1 MAAKT
6 NLSWIELN
14 MNKPSSLQVPSLETL
29 LQVSPEQI
37 VPNPQQ
43 PRKHFDQKSLNELAQ
58 SISSQGI
65 IQPLVVRRHPE
76 FPNKFE
82 LVAGERRWRALK
94 QIDVT
99 QVPVVLRNVS
109 DNEILEVS
117 ILENIQ
123 RENLT
128 VIEEAQSYFDL
139 LQVHGYT
146 QEELAKK
153 LGRDRSTIAN
163 MLRLLQL
170 PSALKNDLE
179 TGRITAGHARSILSL
194 PNEGLQLEI
203 RKSLLRNSW
212 SVRETER
219 QVRIKLDYLSKF
231 SLRDG
236 TKNSDSNAYSS
247 DEEIQLQHLE
257 DQLRLRLGTNV
268 GIKFKNGKGQIK
280 IDYNSLDEFERLY
293 EMLVPKF

>member
-1 MAAKT
+1 
-6 NLSWIELN
+6 
-14 MNKPSSLQVPSLETL
+14 MNKPSSLQLPSLETL

>member
-1 MAAKT
+1 
-6 NLSWIELN
+6 
-14 MNKPSSLQVPSLETL
+14 MNKPSSVQGSSIDTL

-43 PRKHFDQKSLNELAQ
+43 PRKHFDEKSLNELAQ
-58 SISSQGI
+58 SIRAQGVL
-65 IQPLVVRRHPE
+65 QPLVVRKHPE
-76 FPNKFE
+76 LPNQYE

-94 QIDVT
+94 QIDVA

-117 ILENIQ
+117 LLENIQ

-128 VIEEAQSYFDL
+128 VIEEAQSYHDL
-139 LQVHGYT
+139 LQIHGYT

-179 TGRITAGHARSILSL
+179 TGRITSGHARSILSL
-194 PNEGLQLEI
+194 PNEGVQLEM
-203 RKSLLRNSW
+203 RQRLLRKSW

-219 QVRIKLDYLSKF
+219 QVRMKLDYLSKF
-231 SLRDG
+231 TQRDG
-236 TKNSDSNAYSS
+236 SNNSDTSASS
-247 DEEIQLQHLE
+247 PDAEIQLQHLE
-257 DQLRLRLGTNV
+257 DQLQRRLGTNV
-268 GIKFKNGKGQIK
+268 DIKFQNGKGQIK
-280 IDYNSLDEFERLY
+280 IDYSSLDEFERLY
-293 EMLVPKF
+293 DLLNSS

>member
-1 MAAKT
+1 
-6 NLSWIELN
+6 
-14 MNKPSSLQVPSLETL
+14 MNKPSSVQSSSIDTL

-43 PRKHFDQKSLNELAQ
+43 PRKHFDEKSLNELAQ
-58 SISSQGI
+58 SISAQGVL
-65 IQPLVVRRHPE
+65 QPLVVRKHPK
-76 FPNKFE
+76 FPNQYE

-94 QIDVT
+94 QIDVA

-117 ILENIQ
+117 LLENIQ

-128 VIEEAQSYFDL
+128 VIEEAQSYQDL
-139 LQVHGYT
+139 LQIHGYT

-179 TGRITAGHARSILSL
+179 TGRITSGHARSILSL
-194 PNEGLQLEI
+194 PNEGVQLEI
-203 RKSLLRNSW
+203 RQRLLRNSW

-219 QVRIKLDYLSKF
+219 QVRMKLDYLSKF
-231 SLRDG
+231 SQRDG
-236 TKNSDSNAYSS
+236 SNNSDTSASS
-247 DEEIQLQHLE
+247 PDPEIQLQHLE
-257 DQLRLRLGTNV
+257 DQLQRRLGTNV
-268 GIKFKNGKGQIK
+268 DIKFQNGKGQIK
-280 IDYNSLDEFERLY
+280 IDYYSLDEFERLY
-293 EMLVPKF
+293 DLLNSS

>member
-1 MAAKT
+1 
-6 NLSWIELN
+6 
-14 MNKPSSLQVPSLETL
+14 MNKPSSLKSPSTETL

-65 IQPLVVRRHPE
+65 IQPLVVRKHPK
-76 FPNKFE
+76 FPNQYE

-94 QIDVT
+94 QVDVA

-117 ILENIQ
+117 LLENIQ

-128 VIEEAQSYFDL
+128 VIEEAQSYHDL
-139 LQVHGYT
+139 LQIHGYT
-146 QEELAKK
+146 QEELSKK

-179 TGRITAGHARSILSL
+179 TGRITSGHARSILSL
-194 PNEGLQLEI
+194 PNEGVQLEM
-203 RKSLLRNSW
+203 RQRLLRNSW

-219 QVRIKLDYLSKF
+219 QVRMKLDYLSKF
-231 SLRDG
+231 SQRDG
-236 TKNSDSNAYSS
+236 SKNSDRSASS
-247 DEEIQLQHLE
+247 PDNDIQIQHLE
-257 DQLRLRLGTNV
+257 DQLQRRLGTNV
-268 GIKFKNGKGQIK
+268 DIKFKNGKGQIK
-280 IDYNSLDEFERLY
+280 IDYYSLDEFERLY
-293 EMLVPKF
+293 ELLNSS

>member
-1 MAAKT
+1 
-6 NLSWIELN
+6 
-14 MNKPSSLQVPSLETL
+14 MNKPSSVQSSSIDTL

-43 PRKHFDQKSLNELAQ
+43 PRKHFDEKSLNELAQ
-58 SISSQGI
+58 SISAQGVL
-65 IQPLVVRRHPE
+65 QPLVVRKHPK
-76 FPNKFE
+76 FPNQYE

-94 QIDVT
+94 QIDVA

-117 ILENIQ
+117 LLENIQ

-128 VIEEAQSYFDL
+128 VIEEAQSYQDL
-139 LQVHGYT
+139 LQIHGYT

-179 TGRITAGHARSILSL
+179 TGRITSGHARSILSL
-194 PNEGLQLEI
+194 PNEAVQLEM
-203 RKSLLRNSW
+203 RQRLLRNSW

-219 QVRIKLDYLSKF
+219 QVRMKLDYLSKF
-231 SLRDG
+231 TQRDG
-236 TKNSDSNAYSS
+236 SNNSDTSASS
-247 DEEIQLQHLE
+247 PDAEIQLQHLE
-257 DQLRLRLGTNV
+257 DQLQRRLGTNV
-268 GIKFKNGKGQIK
+268 DIKFQNGKGQIK
-280 IDYNSLDEFERLY
+280 IDYYSLDEFERLY
-293 EMLVPKF
+293 DLLKSS

>member
-1 MAAKT
+1 
-6 NLSWIELN
+6 
-14 MNKPSSLQVPSLETL
+14 MNKPSSVQGSPIDTL
-29 LQVSPEQI
+29 IQVSPEQI

-43 PRKHFDQKSLNELAQ
+43 PRKHFDEKSLNELAQ
-58 SISSQGI
+58 SIRAQGVL
-65 IQPLVVRRHPE
+65 QPLVVRRHPE
-76 FPNKFE
+76 LPNQYE
-82 LVAGERRWRALK
+82 LVAGERRWRAIK
-94 QIDVT
+94 QIDVA

-117 ILENIQ
+117 LLENIQ

-128 VIEEAQSYFDL
+128 VIEEAQSYHDL
-139 LQVHGYT
+139 LQIHGYT

-179 TGRITAGHARSILSL
+179 TGRITSGHARSILSL
-194 PNEGLQLEI
+194 PNEGVQLEM
-203 RKSLLRNSW
+203 RQSLLRNSW

-219 QVRIKLDYLSKF
+219 QVRKKLDYLSKF
-231 SLRDG
+231 SQRDV
-236 TKNSDSNAYSS
+236 SNNFDTNASSS

-257 DQLRLRLGTNV
+257 EKLRLSLGTNV
-268 GIKFKNGKGQIK
+268 DIKFKNGKGQIK
-280 IDYNSLDEFERLY
+280 INYYSLDEFERLY
-293 EMLVPKF
+293 DLLNSS

>member
-1 MAAKT
+1 
-6 NLSWIELN
+6 
-14 MNKPSSLQVPSLETL
+14 MNKPSSVQGSSIDTL

-43 PRKHFDQKSLNELAQ
+43 PRKHFDEKSLNELAQ
-58 SISSQGI
+58 SIRAQGVL
-65 IQPLVVRRHPE
+65 QPLVVRKHPE
-76 FPNKFE
+76 LPNQYE

-94 QIDVT
+94 QIDVA

-117 ILENIQ
+117 LLENIQ

-128 VIEEAQSYFDL
+128 VIEEAQSYHDL
-139 LQVHGYT
+139 LQIHGYT

-170 PSALKNDLE
+170 PSALINDLE
-179 TGRITAGHARSILSL
+179 TGRITSGHARSILSL
-194 PNEGLQLEI
+194 PNEGVQLEM
-203 RKSLLRNSW
+203 RQRLLRKSW

-219 QVRIKLDYLSKF
+219 QVRLKLDYLSKF
-231 SLRDG
+231 TQRDG
-236 TKNSDSNAYSS
+236 SNNSDTSASS
-247 DEEIQLQHLE
+247 TDAEIQLQHLE
-257 DQLRLRLGTNV
+257 DQLQRRLGTNV
-268 GIKFKNGKGQIK
+268 DIKFQNGKGQIK
-280 IDYNSLDEFERLY
+280 IDYSSLDEFERLY
-293 EMLVPKF
+293 DLLNSS

>member
-1 MAAKT
+1 
-6 NLSWIELN
+6 
-14 MNKPSSLQVPSLETL
+14 MNKPSSVKSPSTETL

-139 LQVHGYT
+139 LQIHGYT

-179 TGRITAGHARSILSL
+179 TGRITSGHARSILSL
-194 PNEGLQLEI
+194 PNEGVQLEM
-203 RKSLLRNSW
+203 RQRLLRNSW

-219 QVRIKLDYLSKF
+219 QVRMKLDYLSKF
-231 SLRDG
+231 SQRDG
-236 TKNSDSNAYSS
+236 SENSDRSASS
-247 DEEIQLQHLE
+247 PDNDIQIQHLE
-257 DQLRLRLGTNV
+257 DQLQRRLGTNV
-268 GIKFKNGKGQIK
+268 DIKFKNGKGQIK
-280 IDYNSLDEFERLY
+280 IDYYSLDEFERLY
-293 EMLVPKF
+293 ELLNSS

>member
-1 MAAKT
+1 
-6 NLSWIELN
+6 
-14 MNKPSSLQVPSLETL
+14 MNKPSSVQGSSIDTL

-43 PRKHFDQKSLNELAQ
+43 PRKHFDEKSLNELAQ
-58 SISSQGI
+58 SIRAQGVL
-65 IQPLVVRRHPE
+65 QPLVVRKHPE
-76 FPNKFE
+76 LPNQYE

-94 QIDVT
+94 QIDVV

-109 DNEILEVS
+109 DSEILEVS
-117 ILENIQ
+117 LLENIQ

-128 VIEEAQSYFDL
+128 VIEEAQSYHDL
-139 LQVHGYT
+139 LQIHGYT

-179 TGRITAGHARSILSL
+179 TGRITSGHARSILSL
-194 PNEGLQLEI
+194 PNEGVQLEM
-203 RKSLLRNSW
+203 RQRLLRKSW

-219 QVRIKLDYLSKF
+219 QVRMKLDYLSKF
-231 SLRDG
+231 TQRDG
-236 TKNSDSNAYSS
+236 SNNSDTSASS
-247 DEEIQLQHLE
+247 TDAEIQLQHLE
-257 DQLRLRLGTNV
+257 DQLQRRLGTNV
-268 GIKFKNGKGQIK
+268 DIKFQNGKGQIK
-280 IDYNSLDEFERLY
+280 IDYSSLDEFERLY
-293 EMLVPKF
+293 DLLNSS

>member
-1 MAAKT
+1 
-6 NLSWIELN
+6 
-14 MNKPSSLQVPSLETL
+14 MNKPSSVQSSSIDTL

-43 PRKHFDQKSLNELAQ
+43 PRKHFDEKSLNELAQ
-58 SISSQGI
+58 SISAQGVL
-65 IQPLVVRRHPE
+65 QPLVVRKHPK
-76 FPNKFE
+76 FPNQYE

-94 QIDVT
+94 QIDVA

-117 ILENIQ
+117 LLENIQ

-128 VIEEAQSYFDL
+128 VIEEAQSYQDL
-139 LQVHGYT
+139 LQIHGYT

-179 TGRITAGHARSILSL
+179 TGRITSGHARSILSL
-194 PNEGLQLEI
+194 PNEGVQLEM
-203 RKSLLRNSW
+203 RQRLLRNSW

-219 QVRIKLDYLSKF
+219 QVRKKLDYLSKF
-231 SLRDG
+231 SQRDG
-236 TKNSDSNAYSS
+236 SNNSDTSASS
-247 DEEIQLQHLE
+247 PDPEIQLQHLE
-257 DQLRLRLGTNV
+257 DQLQRRLGTNV
-268 GIKFKNGKGQIK
+268 DIKFKNGKGQIK
-280 IDYNSLDEFERLY
+280 IDYYSLDEFERLY
-293 EMLVPKF
+293 DLLKSS

>member
-1 MAAKT
+1 
-6 NLSWIELN
+6 
-14 MNKPSSLQVPSLETL
+14 MNKPSPVQSSSIDTL
-29 LQVSPEQI
+29 LQVAPEQI

-43 PRKHFDQKSLNELAQ
+43 PRKHFDEKSLNELAQ
-58 SISSQGI
+58 SIRAQGVL
-65 IQPLVVRRHPE
+65 QPLVVRKHPE
-76 FPNKFE
+76 LPNQYE

-94 QIDVT
+94 QIDVA

-117 ILENIQ
+117 LLENIQ

-128 VIEEAQSYFDL
+128 VIEEAQSYHDL
-139 LQVHGYT
+139 LQIHGYT

-179 TGRITAGHARSILSL
+179 TGRITSGHARSILSL
-194 PNEGLQLEI
+194 PNEGVQLEM
-203 RKSLLRNSW
+203 RQRLLRKSW

-219 QVRIKLDYLSKF
+219 QVRMKLDYLSKF
-231 SLRDG
+231 TQRDG
-236 TKNSDSNAYSS
+236 SNNSDTSASS
-247 DEEIQLQHLE
+247 TDAEIQLQHLE
-257 DQLRLRLGTNV
+257 DQLQRRLGTNV
-268 GIKFKNGKGQIK
+268 DIKFQNGKGQIK
-280 IDYNSLDEFERLY
+280 IDYSSLDEFERLY
-293 EMLVPKF
+293 DLLNSS

>member
-1 MAAKT
+1 M
-6 NLSWIELN
+6 IELH
-14 MNKPSSLQVPSLETL
+14 MNKPSPVQSSSIDTL
-29 LQVSPEQI
+29 LQVAPEQI

-43 PRKHFDQKSLNELAQ
+43 PRKHFDEKSLNELAQ
-58 SISSQGI
+58 SIRAQGVL
-65 IQPLVVRRHPE
+65 QPLVVRKHPE
-76 FPNKFE
+76 LPNQYE

-94 QIDVT
+94 QIDVA

-117 ILENIQ
+117 LLENIQ

-128 VIEEAQSYFDL
+128 VIEEAQSYHDL
-139 LQVHGYT
+139 LQIHGYT

-179 TGRITAGHARSILSL
+179 TGRITSGHARSILSL
-194 PNEGLQLEI
+194 PNEGVQLEM
-203 RKSLLRNSW
+203 RRRLLRNSW

-219 QVRIKLDYLSKF
+219 QVRMKLDYLSKF
-231 SLRDG
+231 TQRDG
-236 TKNSDSNAYSS
+236 SNNSDTSASS
-247 DEEIQLQHLE
+247 TDAEIQLQHLE
-257 DQLRLRLGTNV
+257 DQLQRRLGTNV
-268 GIKFKNGKGQIK
+268 DIKFQNGKGQIK
-280 IDYNSLDEFERLY
+280 IDYYSLDEFERLY
-293 EMLVPKF
+293 DLLNSS

>member
-1 MAAKT
+1 
-6 NLSWIELN
+6 
-14 MNKPSSLQVPSLETL
+14 MNKPSSVQSSSIDTL

-43 PRKHFDQKSLNELAQ
+43 PRKHFDEKSLNELAQ
-58 SISSQGI
+58 SISAQGVL
-65 IQPLVVRRHPE
+65 QPLVVRKHPK
-76 FPNKFE
+76 FPNQYE

-94 QIDVT
+94 QLDVA

-117 ILENIQ
+117 LLENIQ

-128 VIEEAQSYFDL
+128 VIEEAQSYQDL
-139 LQVHGYT
+139 LQIHGYT

-179 TGRITAGHARSILSL
+179 TGRITSGHARSILSL
-194 PNEGLQLEI
+194 PNEGVQLEM
-203 RKSLLRNSW
+203 RQRLLRKSW

-219 QVRIKLDYLSKF
+219 QVRMKLDYLSKF
-231 SLRDG
+231 SQRDG
-236 TKNSDSNAYSS
+236 SNNSDTSASS
-247 DEEIQLQHLE
+247 PDPEIQLQHLE
-257 DQLRLRLGTNV
+257 DQLQRRLGTNV
-268 GIKFKNGKGQIK
+268 DIKFQNGKGQIK
-280 IDYNSLDEFERLY
+280 IDYYSLDEFERLY
-293 EMLVPKF
+293 DLLNSS

>member
-1 MAAKT
+1 
-6 NLSWIELN
+6 

-139 LQVHGYT
+139 LQIHGYT
-146 QEELAKK
+146 QEELANK

>member
-1 MAAKT
+1 
-6 NLSWIELN
+6 
-14 MNKPSSLQVPSLETL
+14 MNKPSSVQSSSTDTL

-43 PRKHFDQKSLNELAQ
+43 PRKHFDEKSLNELAQ
-58 SISSQGI
+58 SISAQGVL
-65 IQPLVVRRHPE
+65 QPLVVRKHPK
-76 FPNKFE
+76 FPNQYE

-94 QIDVT
+94 QIDVA

-117 ILENIQ
+117 LLENIQ

-128 VIEEAQSYFDL
+128 VIEEAQSYHDL
-139 LQVHGYT
+139 LQIHGYT

-163 MLRLLQL
+163 MLRLLHL

-179 TGRITAGHARSILSL
+179 TGRITSGHARSILSL
-194 PNEGLQLEI
+194 PNEGVQLEM
-203 RKSLLRNSW
+203 RQRLLRNSW

-219 QVRIKLDYLSKF
+219 QVRMKLDYLSKF
-231 SLRDG
+231 SQRDG
-236 TKNSDSNAYSS
+236 SNNSDTSASS
-247 DEEIQLQHLE
+247 PDPEIQLQHLE
-257 DQLRLRLGTNV
+257 DQLQRRLGTNV
-268 GIKFKNGKGQIK
+268 DIKFKNGKGQIK
-280 IDYNSLDEFERLY
+280 IDYYSLDEFERLY
-293 EMLVPKF
+293 DLLNSS

>member
-1 MAAKT
+1 
-6 NLSWIELN
+6 
-14 MNKPSSLQVPSLETL
+14 MNKPSSVQSSSTDTL

-58 SISSQGI
+58 SISAQGI

-117 ILENIQ
+117 LLENIQ

-128 VIEEAQSYFDL
+128 VIEEAQSYHDL
-139 LQVHGYT
+139 LQIHGYT
-146 QEELAKK
+146 QEELSKK

-179 TGRITAGHARSILSL
+179 TGRITSGHARSILSL
-194 PNEGLQLEI
+194 PNEGAQLEM
-203 RKSLLRNSW
+203 RQRLLRNSW

-219 QVRIKLDYLSKF
+219 QVRMKLDYLSKF
-231 SLRDG
+231 SQRDG
-236 TKNSDSNAYSS
+236 SENSDRSASS
-247 DEEIQLQHLE
+247 PDNDIQIQHLE
-257 DQLRLRLGTNV
+257 DQLQRRLGTNV
-268 GIKFKNGKGQIK
+268 DIKFKNGKGQIK
-280 IDYNSLDEFERLY
+280 IDYYSLDEFERLY
-293 EMLVPKF
+293 ELLNSS

>member
-1 MAAKT
+1 
-6 NLSWIELN
+6 
-14 MNKPSSLQVPSLETL
+14 MNKPSSVQSSSIDTL

-43 PRKHFDQKSLNELAQ
+43 PRKHFDEKSLNELAQ
-58 SISSQGI
+58 SISAQGVL
-65 IQPLVVRRHPE
+65 QPLVVRKHPK
-76 FPNKFE
+76 FPNQYE

-94 QIDVT
+94 QIDVA

-117 ILENIQ
+117 LLENIQ

-128 VIEEAQSYFDL
+128 VIEEAQSYHDL
-139 LQVHGYT
+139 LQIHGYT

-179 TGRITAGHARSILSL
+179 TGRISSGHARSILSL
-194 PNEGLQLEI
+194 PNEGVQLEM
-203 RKSLLRNSW
+203 RQRLLRNSW

-219 QVRIKLDYLSKF
+219 QVRMKLDYLSKF
-231 SLRDG
+231 SQRDG
-236 TKNSDSNAYSS
+236 SNNSDTSASS
-247 DEEIQLQHLE
+247 PDPEIQLQHLE
-257 DQLRLRLGTNV
+257 DQLQRRLGTNV
-268 GIKFKNGKGQIK
+268 DIKFKNGKGQIK
-280 IDYNSLDEFERLY
+280 IDYYSLDEFERLY
-293 EMLVPKF
+293 DLLNSS

>member
-1 MAAKT
+1 
-6 NLSWIELN
+6 
-14 MNKPSSLQVPSLETL
+14 MNKPSPVQSSSIDTL
-29 LQVSPEQI
+29 LQVAPEQI

-43 PRKHFDQKSLNELAQ
+43 PRKHFDEKSLNELAQ
-58 SISSQGI
+58 SIRAQGVL
-65 IQPLVVRRHPE
+65 QPLVVRKHPE
-76 FPNKFE
+76 LPNQYE

-94 QIDVT
+94 QIDVA

-117 ILENIQ
+117 LLENIQ

-128 VIEEAQSYFDL
+128 VIEEAQSYHDL
-139 LQVHGYT
+139 LQIHGYT

-179 TGRITAGHARSILSL
+179 TGRITSGHARSILSL
-194 PNEGLQLEI
+194 PNEGVQLEM
-203 RKSLLRNSW
+203 RRRLLRNSW

-219 QVRIKLDYLSKF
+219 QVRMKLDYLSKF
-231 SLRDG
+231 TQRDG
-236 TKNSDSNAYSS
+236 SNNSDTSASS
-247 DEEIQLQHLE
+247 TDAEIQLQHLE
-257 DQLRLRLGTNV
+257 DQLQRRLGTNV
-268 GIKFKNGKGQIK
+268 DIKFQNGKGQIK
-280 IDYNSLDEFERLY
+280 IDYYSLDEFERLY
-293 EMLVPKF
+293 DLLNSS

>member
-1 MAAKT
+1 
-6 NLSWIELN
+6 
-14 MNKPSSLQVPSLETL
+14 MNKPSSVQSSSIDTL

-43 PRKHFDQKSLNELAQ
+43 PRKHFDEKSLNELAQ
-58 SISSQGI
+58 SISAQGVL
-65 IQPLVVRRHPE
+65 QPLVVRKHPK
-76 FPNKFE
+76 FPNQYE

-94 QIDVT
+94 QIDVA

-117 ILENIQ
+117 LLENIQ

-128 VIEEAQSYFDL
+128 VIEEAQSYHDL
-139 LQVHGYT
+139 LQIHGYT

-179 TGRITAGHARSILSL
+179 TGRITSGHARSILSL
-194 PNEGLQLEI
+194 PNEGVQLEM
-203 RKSLLRNSW
+203 RQRLLRNSW

-219 QVRIKLDYLSKF
+219 QVRMKLDYLSKF
-231 SLRDG
+231 SKRDG
-236 TKNSDSNAYSS
+236 SNNSDTSASS
-247 DEEIQLQHLE
+247 PDPEIQLQHLE
-257 DQLRLRLGTNV
+257 DQLQRRLGTNV
-268 GIKFKNGKGQIK
+268 DIKFKNGKGQIK
-280 IDYNSLDEFERLY
+280 IDYYSLDEFERLY
-293 EMLVPKF
+293 DLLNSS

>member
-1 MAAKT
+1 
-6 NLSWIELN
+6 
-14 MNKPSSLQVPSLETL
+14 MNKPSSVQGSSIDTL

-43 PRKHFDQKSLNELAQ
+43 PRKHFDEKSLNELAQ
-58 SISSQGI
+58 SIRAQGVL
-65 IQPLVVRRHPE
+65 QPLVVRKHPE
-76 FPNKFE
+76 LPNQYE

-94 QIDVT
+94 QIDVA

-117 ILENIQ
+117 LLENIQ

-128 VIEEAQSYFDL
+128 VIEEAQSYQDL
-139 LQVHGYT
+139 LQIHGYT

-179 TGRITAGHARSILSL
+179 TGRITSGHARSILSL
-194 PNEGLQLEI
+194 PNEGVQLEM
-203 RKSLLRNSW
+203 RQRLLRNSW

-219 QVRIKLDYLSKF
+219 QVRMKLDYLSKF
-231 SLRDG
+231 IQIDG
-236 TKNSDSNAYSS
+236 SNNSDTSASS
-247 DEEIQLQHLE
+247 PDAEIQLQNLE
-257 DQLRLRLGTNV
+257 DQLQRRLGTNV
-268 GIKFKNGKGQIK
+268 DIKFQNGKGQIK
-280 IDYNSLDEFERLY
+280 IDYSSLDEFERLY
-293 EMLVPKF
+293 DLLNSS

>member
-1 MAAKT
+1 
-6 NLSWIELN
+6 
-14 MNKPSSLQVPSLETL
+14 MNKPSSVQGSSIDTL

-43 PRKHFDQKSLNELAQ
+43 PRKHFDEKSLNELAQ
-58 SISSQGI
+58 SIRAQGVL
-65 IQPLVVRRHPE
+65 QPLVVRKHPE
-76 FPNKFE
+76 LPNQYE

-94 QIDVT
+94 QIDVA

-117 ILENIQ
+117 LLENIQ

-128 VIEEAQSYFDL
+128 VIEEAQSYHDL
-139 LQVHGYT
+139 LQIHGYT

-179 TGRITAGHARSILSL
+179 TGRITSGHARSILSL
-194 PNEGLQLEI
+194 PNEGVQLEM
-203 RKSLLRNSW
+203 RQRLLRKSW

-219 QVRIKLDYLSKF
+219 QVRLKLDYLSKF
-231 SLRDG
+231 TQRDG
-236 TKNSDSNAYSS
+236 SNNSDTSTSS
-247 DEEIQLQHLE
+247 TDADIQLQHLE
-257 DQLRLRLGTNV
+257 DQLQRRLGTNV
-268 GIKFKNGKGQIK
+268 DIKFQNGKGQIK
-280 IDYNSLDEFERLY
+280 IDYSSLDEFERLY
-293 EMLVPKF
+293 DLLNSS

>member
-1 MAAKT
+1 
-6 NLSWIELN
+6 
-14 MNKPSSLQVPSLETL
+14 MNKPSSVQGSSIDTL

-43 PRKHFDQKSLNELAQ
+43 PRKHFDEKSLNELAQ
-58 SISSQGI
+58 SIRSQGVL
-65 IQPLVVRRHPE
+65 QPLVVRKHPE
-76 FPNKFE
+76 LPNQYE

-94 QIDVT
+94 QIDVA

-117 ILENIQ
+117 LLENIQ

-128 VIEEAQSYFDL
+128 VIEEAQSYHDL
-139 LQVHGYT
+139 LQIHGYT

-170 PSALKNDLE
+170 PSALINDLE
-179 TGRITAGHARSILSL
+179 TGRITSGHARSILSL
-194 PNEGLQLEI
+194 PNEGVQLEM
-203 RKSLLRNSW
+203 RRRLLRNSW

-219 QVRIKLDYLSKF
+219 QVRMKLDYLSKF
-231 SLRDG
+231 TQRDG
-236 TKNSDSNAYSS
+236 SNNSDTSASS
-247 DEEIQLQHLE
+247 TDAEIQLQHLE
-257 DQLRLRLGTNV
+257 DQLQRRLGTNV
-268 GIKFKNGKGQIK
+268 DIKFQNGKGQIK
-280 IDYNSLDEFERLY
+280 IDYSSLDEFERLY
-293 EMLVPKF
+293 DLLNSS